1 MGTVRCGPLW
11 TRVLNSENGAY
22 LTEFNPGALKP
33 HLQEEVR
40 FHCLRSHS
48 CDFTSRFQGKEE
60 RLWKWTNE
68 LVGEHFE

>member
-1 MGTVRCGPLW
+1 MRAALDPS
-11 TRVLNSENGAY
+11 LNSENGAY
-22 LTEFNPGALKP
+22 LTDCQFNPGALKP

-60 RLWKWTNE
+60 RLGSTSSKK
-68 LVGEHFE
+68 LLRLFRAY